1 MTLTEKISHSAGY
14 SVEIAQGRV
23 GIVAEVGY
31 SPSARWDHPDALVVR
46 LGRSGSRLITIAASE
61 VRDVIPAERKVVL
74 ANAFAFAD
82 ATVRSE
88 RHLQTVA
95 G

>member
-14 SVEIAQGRV
+14 AVEASQGRV

-31 SPSARWDHPDALVVR
+31 APSARWDRPEALVVR
-46 LGRSGSRLITIAASE
+46 LGRSGSRLIRIAASE

-74 ANAFAFAD
+74 ATAFAFVD
-82 ATVRSE
+82 ATVRDSG
-88 RHLQTVA
+88 RLQ
-95 G
+95 